1 MPRMPMGFGASKVT
15 RTSHHHRNALEFG
28 GFSDLPDDLKQNIL
42 SKLPLTHIANARRT
56 GRELR
61 HVAEKELKEYKS
73 TYALQLS
80 LPGRTDTSIHCI
92 IDEIAVFKEVEEIY
106 IVKLIVS
113 KVEDEALAKRW
124 NEAHF
129 TPLVPG
135 RVIIFTA
142 DARSQDHVNL
152 YVKNSPGIVQNDF
165 QGSFIALDQK
175 HKFKSWLENHVPFVY
190 PDIYERYEPFD
201 KFYESRY
208 RDTALGAQPEEES
221 SMKRKRT
228 PGEIPQH
235 QKGIPEKKP
244 QTHIH
249 DPEIHVFLDSVRH
262 SGVTRETLYYHLKQT
277 FHTLKL
283 ENLILIRNDDE
294 TQVKCLIDMRLCDE
308 SNVHKLRAK
317 NATRKFLNDALGE
330 QVNVSLVHIS

>member
-1 MPRMPMGFGASKVT
+1 MGEMLSAQGWTHTLFLETFWVLKKNVFDKHKNKMESQETRRAMMHLNRAQELLQIPRMPMEFGASKVP

-28 GFSDLPDDLKQNIL
+28 GFNDLPDDLKQNIL
-42 SKLPLTHIANARRT
+42 SKLPPEHIIKASKTSNEMKLLGDKALEGYT
-56 GRELR
+56 
-61 HVAEKELKEYKS
+61 K
-73 TYALQLS
+73 LQLS
-80 LPGRTDTSIHCI
+80 LPGQEDTCIHCI
-92 IDEIAVFKEVEEIY
+92 IDEIAVFKEVKEIY

-142 DARSQDHVNL
+142 DARSQDHVRFL
-152 YVKNSPGIVQNDF
+152 GQNSPGMVKNDF

-244 QTHIH
+244 QTHID

-262 SGVTRETLYYHLKQT
+262 TRNFILPSETNISYFK
-277 FHTLKL
+277 
-283 ENLILIRNDDE
+283 
-294 TQVKCLIDMRLCDE
+294 
-308 SNVHKLRAK
+308 
-317 NATRKFLNDALGE
+317 TRKFDSE
-330 QVNVSLVHIS
+330 